1 MVEGKLTP
9 TREKDPFTL
18 ALGKT
23 YHPRRVIGVGGK
35 RLGIEAV
42 MGSEYTKSTKSK
54 PSSATSPQFK
64 DTRKMQLRRSY
75 DKRCKSNSMP
85 F

>member
-9 TREKDPFTL
+9 TRDMDPFTL
-18 ALGKT
+18 ALGKP
-23 YHPRRVIGVGGK
+23 YHPGRVLGVGGK

-54 PSSATSPQFK
+54 PSFSTSPLVT
-64 DTRKMQLRRSY
+64 DS
-75 DKRCKSNSMP
+75 
-85 F
+85 